1 MQLQLQQNPR
11 GYFRSICNN
20 LAKGAAGGCFSVS
33 NLGDM
38 EGNSLLDNSMTM
50 VFNQLLSG
58 SMLLLP
64 FFLSAAVSQH
74 IYWQDNPDL
83 VKEFD
88 NSNTL
93 VVLMG
98 GTIDLVCK
106 VEQVSLDGEFKWFI
120 AGEVAANHKET
131 VLSRRNVEI
140 RSELKLTNV
149 TLDMNEKTVKCPYSE
164 LLGD

>member
-1 MQLQLQQNPR
+1 
-11 GYFRSICNN
+11 
-20 LAKGAAGGCFSVS
+20 
-33 NLGDM
+33 
-38 EGNSLLDNSMTM
+38 MTWKAT
-50 VFNQLLSG
+50 V
-58 SMLLLP
+58 
-64 FFLSAAVSQH
+64 FLSAAVSQH

-98 GTIDLVCK
+98 GTIDLVRK

-120 AGEVAANHKET
+120 GGEVAANHKET

-140 RSELKLTNV
+140 RSELKFTNV
-149 TLDMNEKTVKCPYSE
+149 TLDMNEKQLNVNKVSC
-164 LLGD
+164 